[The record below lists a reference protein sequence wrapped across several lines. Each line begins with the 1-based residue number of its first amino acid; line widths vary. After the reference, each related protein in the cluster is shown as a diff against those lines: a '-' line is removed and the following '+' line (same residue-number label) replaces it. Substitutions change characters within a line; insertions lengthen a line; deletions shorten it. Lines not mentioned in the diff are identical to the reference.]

1 MTGAANDASARWQ
14 DAVLAAALFAVDPVG
29 TGGVCLTALPG
40 PARDAWTTL
49 ARELW
54 PPAVPW
60 RRVPLHVAD
69 DRLLGGLDLAAT
81 LAAGRPV
88 CERGILADA
97 DGGVIVLAM
106 AERIAGGTAAR
117 IHAVLDA
124 GAVVIERDGVAARW
138 PTRFGIIAM
147 DESTGLDEAP
157 PAGLI
162 DRLAF
167 HVDLDAIAMRDLI
180 ADVPAVDAIA
190 DARALLARVTVD
202 AAMLEAL
209 VAAASALGIASLRAP
224 LLAAR
229 VARAAAALAG
239 RSEVERDDTALAARL
254 VLAPRATRLPMAEAS
269 PDDETEPPM
278 EASADAPTPPEDDP
292 QSPSPSPDNATSGD
306 ERGGPDTEQPLD
318 DVVLAAAQA
327 AIPAGLIA
335 LLEHGPRGRVAA
347 STAGRSGA
355 QQKQSRRGHVIGALR
370 GDPRQGARL
379 AVIATL
385 RAAAPWQAIRRK
397 AVATAN
403 AAGSAGLQFDAR
415 HRAAAGASLKPTAPR
430 IEVRREDFHVVRRMQ
445 RRQTT
450 TIFAVDASGSTA
462 LHRLAEAKGAV
473 ELLLADCYVRRD
485 HVALLAFR
493 GRVAELLLPATRSL
507 VRAKRC
513 LAALPGGGGT
523 PLAAGIDAAMRL
535 AEAVLRRGETPVV
548 VFLTDGRANI
558 ARDGTGGRA
567 RAEEEALAAAR
578 LAGAAQLMILVVDT
592 SPQPHP
598 LARTLADAMGARYL
612 PLPYAGA
619 AVMSAAVRS
628 ATEAPEQPRR

>member
-1 MTGAANDASARWQ
+1 MTGASIDASARWQ

-40 PARDAWTTL
+40 PARDAWSTL

-54 PPAVPW
+54 PPAAPW
-60 RRVPLHVAD
+60 RRVPLHVGD

-106 AERIAGGTAAR
+106 AERIAPGTAAR
-117 IHAVLDA
+117 IHAVVDA
-124 GAVVIERDGVAARW
+124 GAVAIERDGVAARW
-138 PTRFGIIAM
+138 ATRFGIIAM
-147 DESTGLDEAP
+147 DESAGADEAP
-157 PAGLI
+157 PAGLV

-180 ADVPAVDAIA
+180 ADVPAPDAILA
-190 DARALLARVTVD
+190 ARAQLPTVTVD

-224 LLAAR
+224 LLALR

-239 RSEVERDDTALAARL
+239 RDAIDRDDAALAARL
-254 VLAPRATRLPMAEAS
+254 VLAPRATRLPIAEPPPDEDSVPPGDEADDAS
-269 PDDETEPPM
+269 PAPADDAPAPAPDDET
-278 EASADAPTPPEDDP
+278 A
-292 QSPSPSPDNATSGD
+292 GD
-306 ERGGPDTEQPLD
+306 ERGGPDTGQPLD

-335 LLEHGPRGRVAA
+335 LLAHGPRRRIAA
-347 STAGRSGA
+347 NTAGRSGA

-397 AVATAN
+397 AAGAAN
-403 AAGSAGLQFDAR
+403 AASALAAPPTTRR
-415 HRAAAGASLKPTAPR
+415 HPAAGPSPSPTAPR

-493 GRVAELLLPATRSL
+493 GRVAELLLPPTRSL

-523 PLAAGIDAAMRL
+523 PLASGIDAAMRL
-535 AEAVLRRGETPVV
+535 AETVLRRGETPVV

-619 AVMSAAVRS
+619 AVMSAAVRH
-628 ATEAPEQPRR
+628 ATEAPALRP